1 MSDEPNPHHPELQL
15 PSSGDSRSVSERL
28 RDALA
33 LLEAITADRSL
44 LLAVDKATSE
54 RLLMAAGRVSRP
66 DKAARKALSKAR
78 EKINRIAERDDND
91 ATLSKT
97 GIRKLRENPIFETP
111 RRLAQFAA
119 GHNGAARPLPL
130 SHFDGPDSNPA
141 RFTPDADL
149 VDLVD
154 LVGPADLP
162 DLPDLIDPA
171 ELVDP
176 ADLTD
181 LTDLVDP
188 ADLADLAALVGP
200 ADLAPTASRPRK
212 ERIQCYVCREDFG
225 EIHWF
230 YDQLCPTCG
239 DFNHSKRD
247 PHHDLSGRYA
257 VVTGSRVKIGYQ
269 AAIMLLRNGCHVIV
283 TTRFPRDAARRFA
296 AEADFS
302 DWQERVEIHGLDL
315 RHIPSIEAFCQR
327 LLQTLPRLDFI
338 INNAC
343 QTVRRPP
350 GFYDHLMGLE
360 RRLAHEHNPEELG
373 LLAEP
378 DKTFADNSESA
389 ALALTAN
396 RLTGALVSSPIP
408 THLSAELSQIPLVAS
423 DLERG
428 EHLFPTGALD
438 ADQQQVDLREMNSWR
453 LKLAE
458 VETVEL
464 VEVHVVNAV
473 APFIINARLK
483 PLMQRVPTADK
494 HIVNVSA
501 MEGQFYRSYKSDRH
515 PHTNMA
521 KASLNMMTR
530 TAAADY
536 IESGIH
542 MNSVDTGWV
551 TDEDPAAIAQR
562 KREEHRFHPPLD
574 IVDGAARIVDPI
586 FDGLSTGRHIWGQ
599 FLKDYRIT
607 DW

>member
-1 MSDEPNPHHPELQL
+1 MSDESNPPNPEPLAL
-15 PSSGDSRSVSERL
+15 PDGTSRTVSERL
-28 RDALA
+28 RDAVA
-33 LLEAITADRSL
+33 LLEALQADRSL
-44 LLAVDKATSE
+44 LLEVDKETSE
-54 RLLMAAGRVSRP
+54 RLLVAAGRVSRP

-78 EKINRIAERDDND
+78 EKINRIAERDDAD
-91 ATLSKT
+91 ATLSQT

-141 RFTPDADL
+141 RLEPDADQA
-149 VDLVD
+149 D
-154 LVGPADLP
+154 LVGLSMQ
-162 DLPDLIDPA
+162 A
-171 ELVDP
+171 EQ
-176 ADLTD
+176 AEQAEQRE
-181 LTDLVDP
+181 
-188 ADLADLAALVGP
+188 ADLADPSDA
-200 ADLAPTASRPRK
+200 APTATRPRK
-212 ERIQCYVCREDFG
+212 ERVQCYVCREDFG

-239 DFNHSKRD
+239 DFNYSKRD
-247 PHHDLSGRYA
+247 PHVDLTGRYA

-296 AEADFS
+296 AEVDFG
-302 DWQERVEIHGLDL
+302 DWTERLQIHGLDL
-315 RHIPSIEAFCQR
+315 RHIPSVEAFCAR
-327 LLQTLPRLDFI
+327 LLNTLPRLDFI

-360 RRLAHEHNPEELG
+360 RRIAHEHNPAELA

-378 DKTFADNSESA
+378 DASFADNSESA

-396 RLTGALVSSPIP
+396 RLSGALATSPIP

-453 LKLAE
+453 LKLAD

-530 TAAADY
+530 TAALDY